1 MTINN
6 FKYVTILLLFITL
19 LRAEWYYSPGLQ
31 IGFTSNKTL
40 FISTQVSIGAN
51 MSDLLGAVESTLL
64 MESIYPGITMGTRLY
79 TNSKIKSLFL
89 YTDIQIAMFG
99 LAGYGFG
106 TLYGKGKNRY
116 KKNKI
121 WIGVPFIPFSFDIV
135 DFLTDEESPSEK
147 RLSRCYGIFG
157 IVPVPFDGWQTW

>member
-1 MTINN
+1 
-6 FKYVTILLLFITL
+6 
-19 LRAEWYYSPGLQ
+19 
-31 IGFTSNKTL
+31 
-40 FISTQVSIGAN
+40 
-51 MSDLLGAVESTLL
+51 
-64 MESIYPGITMGTRLY
+64 MGTRLY
-79 TNSKIKSLFL
+79 TNLKIKSLFL

-147 RLSRCYGIFG
+147 RLLRGYGIFG
-157 IVPVPFDGWQTW
+157 LVPVPFDGWQTW